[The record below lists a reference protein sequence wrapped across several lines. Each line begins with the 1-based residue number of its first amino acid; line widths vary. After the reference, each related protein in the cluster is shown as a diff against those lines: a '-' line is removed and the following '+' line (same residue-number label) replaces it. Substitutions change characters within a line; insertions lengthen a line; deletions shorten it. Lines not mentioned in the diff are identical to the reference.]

1 MATGP
6 MNEVIRHLRSAAVAR
21 DLAWPSDGQLL
32 GCFIHYRDEAAFA
45 AIVHRHGPM
54 VMGVCR
60 RILRDPHDAEDAFQ
74 ATFLV
79 LVRKATSVVPRE
91 MVGNWLYGVANIT
104 AIRAR
109 GVAAKRRWRE
119 RQVIEMPEP
128 EPKQSGHDQWSEL
141 RPLLD
146 QELSR
151 LPSKYRVPI
160 VACDL
165 EGKSIKEAA
174 GHLGWPQG
182 TVAGRLARARKML
195 SERLARRGLT
205 MSALTLAEMLPQQA
219 TASVPMVSASSTIKA
234 ACLYAAGPMAPGA
247 TISAPVAALTAGVLK
262 TMMLTKL
269 KIATVAVLVGFG
281 IVLCGAGM
289 IAHQLRA
296 DDQINQSQQ
305 ATVEL
310 AHEQAAKPAAKE
322 KDNSV
327 SVKSMAPVVVKTVP
341 QAGDTAVD
349 ATTTTELRVTF
360 SKDMADMS
368 WSWSQ
373 ISDESYPKTTGKIH
387 YDKDHRTCIMP
398 VKLEP
403 GKTYVIWL
411 NPQKFQGFRDT
422 EGHAAVFYPLVFQT
436 KP

>member
-6 MNEVIRHLRSAAVAR
+6 MNEVIRRLRGVAVR
-21 DLAWPSDGQLL
+21 CEPDWPSDGQLL
-32 GCFIHYRDEAAFA
+32 GCFIQYHDEAAFA
-45 AIVHRHGPM
+45 AIVRRHGPM

-60 RILRDPHDAEDAFQ
+60 RILRNPHDAEDAFQ

-91 MVGNWLYGVANIT
+91 MVGNWLYGVANTT
-104 AIRAR
+104 AVRAKV
-109 GVAAKRRWRE
+109 VAAKRRLRE
-119 RQVIEMPEP
+119 RQVVDMPEP
-128 EPKQSGHDQWSEL
+128 EDNQSATDQWSEL
-141 RPLLD
+141 RQILD
-146 QELSR
+146 QELIR

-174 GHLGWPQG
+174 GQLGWPQG
-182 TVAGRLARARKML
+182 TVAGRLARARNLL
-195 SERLARRGLT
+195 SKRLARYGRT
-205 MSALTLAEMLPQQA
+205 VSALSLAEMLPQQA
-219 TASVPMVSASSTIKA
+219 GAGVPASVVSSTIKVAYLDATKPLA
-234 ACLYAAGPMAPGA
+234 AGA
-247 TISAPVAALTAGVLK
+247 TISAPVAALVEGVLK
-262 TMMLTKL
+262 TMLLTKL
-269 KIATVAVLVGFG
+269 KIATAALLVGLG
-281 IVLCGAGM
+281 VILSGAGL

-296 DDQINQSQQ
+296 DEQINPSQQ

-310 AHEQAAKPAAKE
+310 AAKEAAKTAAEE
-322 KDNSV
+322 KDDSV
-327 SVKSMAPVVVKTVP
+327 SVKSMPPVVVKTVP

-349 ATTTTELRVTF
+349 AAAIAEIRVTF
-360 SKDMADMS
+360 SKEMADKS

-373 ISDESYPKTTGKIH
+373 ISDESFPKSAGKIH
-387 YDKDHRTCIMP
+387 YDKDNRTCIMP

-411 NPQKFQGFRDT
+411 NPPKFQGFRDS
-422 EGHAAVFYPLVFQT
+422 EGNAAIFYPLVFQT

>member
-6 MNEVIRHLRSAAVAR
+6 MNEVIRHLRGAAVACEP
-21 DLAWPSDGQLL
+21 AWPSDGQLL
-32 GCFIHYRDEAAFA
+32 GCFIHYHDEAAFA
-45 AIVHRHGPM
+45 AIVRRHGPM

-60 RILRDPHDAEDAFQ
+60 RILRNPHDAEDAFQ

-91 MVGNWLYGVANIT
+91 MVGNWLYGVAQTT
-104 AIRAR
+104 AVRAK
-109 GVAAKRRWRE
+109 VSVAKRRLRE
-119 RQVIEMPEP
+119 RQVVDIPEP
-128 EPKQSGHDQWSEL
+128 EDNQSATDQWSEL
-141 RPLLD
+141 RQILD
-146 QELSR
+146 QELIR

-174 GHLGWPQG
+174 GQLGWPQG
-182 TVAGRLARARKML
+182 TVAGRLARARNLL
-195 SERLARRGLT
+195 SKRLARYGRT
-205 MSALTLAEMLPQQA
+205 VSALSLAEMLPQQA
-219 TASVPMVSASSTIKA
+219 GAGVPASVVSSTIKVAYLDATKPLA
-234 ACLYAAGPMAPGA
+234 AGA
-247 TISAPVAALTAGVLK
+247 TISAPVAALVEGVLK
-262 TMMLTKL
+262 TMLLTKL
-269 KIATVAVLVGFG
+269 KIATAALLVGLG
-281 IVLCGAGM
+281 VILSGAGL

-296 DDQINQSQQ
+296 DEQINPSQQ

-310 AHEQAAKPAAKE
+310 AAKEAAKPAAEE
-322 KDNSV
+322 KDDSV
-327 SVKSMAPVVVKTVP
+327 SVKSMPPVVVKTIP

-349 ATTTTELRVTF
+349 AAAIAEIRVTF
-360 SKDMADMS
+360 SKEMADKS

-373 ISDESYPKTTGKIH
+373 ISDESFPKSAGKIH
-387 YDKDHRTCIMP
+387 YDKDNRTCIMP

-411 NPQKFQGFRDT
+411 NPPKFQGFRDS
-422 EGHAAVFYPLVFQT
+422 EGNAAIFYPLVFQT